1 MEPQLNLARD
11 SSGQYAQRH
20 SKEDNNVKQM
30 PLVVDGSK
38 GSLIYISQMS
48 VCVGQQSLQR
58 EVVAY
63 PLISA
68 TGIARCQCPTSG
80 PQSGI
85 SESCASCGFVE
96 NSYLRMRHALSMS
109 ESFYESSSFP
119 VFPPHSPIIFLSICT
134 VSCEMPS
141 KFTISIAAS
150 QVTLSQHTLL
160 MKCMNWASGLS
171 LFAET
176 TLSVKAQ
183 LEANGTWNY

>member
-1 MEPQLNLARD
+1 M
-11 SSGQYAQRH
+11 
-20 SKEDNNVKQM
+20 KQM

-48 VCVGQQSLQR
+48 VCVGQQSLQQ

-96 NSYLRMRHALSMS
+96 NAYLRTRHALSMTK
-109 ESFYESSSFP
+109 SFYESSSFP
-119 VFPPHSPIIFLSICT
+119 VFPPHSLIIFLSICT

-141 KFTISIAAS
+141 KFTILIAAS

>member
-1 MEPQLNLARD
+1 M
-11 SSGQYAQRH
+11 
-20 SKEDNNVKQM
+20 KQM

-48 VCVGQQSLQR
+48 VCVGQQSLQQ

-68 TGIARCQCPTSG
+68 TFNFRHWHRTLPVPHLRSSVRNFRVVCELRLCRKLLPPNAARLVDERKLLREFIFPRVPTTQ
-80 PQSGI
+80 PH
-85 SESCASCGFVE
+85 
-96 NSYLRMRHALSMS
+96 YL
-109 ESFYESSSFP
+109 P
-119 VFPPHSPIIFLSICT
+119 VNMHRILRNAVQI
-134 VSCEMPS
+134 
-141 KFTISIAAS
+141 TISIAAS